1 MQRKRYIAFA
11 AATGGRDEVLQL
23 VSAIKSKSASSL
35 ALLDFD
41 EDSRE
46 GIIRCGHLDLPA
58 VKSQI
63 EQLVGRGSISLK
75 ILGVSG
81 TIKTARIK
89 FTKTKHGGRNRRITH
104 KRVKSAP
111 NNQY

>member
-11 AATGGRDEVLQL
+11 ATAGGRNEVLRL
-23 VSAIKSKSASSL
+23 ASAIKSKSASSL

-41 EDSRE
+41 AASGS
-46 GIIRCGHLDLPA
+46 GIIRCGHMELPA
-58 VKSQI
+58 VRRQI
-63 EQLVGRGSISLK
+63 EQLGARGGAGLK

-81 TIKTARIK
+81 TIKTARKK
-89 FTKTKHGGRNRRITH
+89 FLKTKHKNRNPRGIH

-111 NNQY
+111 VNQY